1 MEKKEKIKID
11 DLYLKSVHKHIETA
25 GYVKDLK
32 LNDANSITD
41 YKEKCIN
48 LLLLNYFGCVIGSLH
63 YSYNFVHEKKILD
76 HNFCNEIL
84 FRSIKMNLFS
94 KIDFNVIKSEFLE
107 HTDIYDFFS
116 TSYLLSVIKKINPME
131 KKIIK
136 QSDILIDDILKD
148 KDIKNYID
156 FLKKNKK
163 FDSAYLGTGNFAT
176 VVCMKIGLHINR
188 KNFGNKY
195 LDYLIPVSIKCSLI
209 TNNHPVGYLGGFSS
223 ALFTAL
229 AIENID
235 YKYFPLILVE
245 IIDSEYFE
253 NIVKEVCDYKEYL
266 LNKDFFIDTWKKYI
280 YNKYNYSSN
289 MKIDKL
295 NINPLNNPAY
305 RSKFYEENYSL
316 PSKDRMVPGI
326 SGLDSMIIAYD
337 SFIDSNTYE
346 IEEKKQKKRIFSWD
360 SLITYSTMH
369 IGDTIVT
376 GILCLGMYGLYYGM
390 RNVPIINYNKDNKL
404 KTLLKDYEQIFKD
417 K

>member
-11 DLYLKSVHKHIETA
+11 NLYLKSVHKYIETA
-25 GYVKDLK
+25 GYLKDLK
-32 LNDANSITD
+32 LDDANSITD
-41 YKEKCIN
+41 YKEKCKN
-48 LLLLNYFGCVIGSLH
+48 LFLLNYFGCVIGSLH

-116 TSYLLSVIKKINPME
+116 KHYLCSVIE
-131 KKIIK
+131 YF
-136 QSDILIDDILKD
+136 KD
-148 KDIKNYID
+148 KKTNKKLDVLINNILEEKDVKDYID
-156 FLKKNKK
+156 YLKKNKK

-176 VVCMKIGLHINR
+176 AVCMKIGLHINR

-253 NIVKEVCDYKEYL
+253 NIIKEICNYNEYL

-280 YNKYNYSSN
+280 SNKYNYSSN

-337 SFIDSNTYE
+337 SFIDSNIYE
-346 IEEKKQKKRIFSWD
+346 IEEKKQKKRVFSWD
-360 SLITYSTMH
+360 SLVTYSTMH

-390 RNVPIINYNKDNKL
+390 KDVPIVNYNKDEKL
-404 KTLLKDYEQIFKD
+404 KILMENTIPKD